1 MSGDDMQF
9 FHNVLEIVL
18 KIEEKLFSFNKIKT
32 RLNLIEVLLVCIM
45 VWNFFKCP
53 VLFRGGGELGR
64 EWYLE
69 GKLQNK
75 HKSFEV
81 RLCLPGLSL
90 HRNQTETH
98 STQARVCYGPC
109 SSSTSYTSQ
118 IIGEILW
125 VGFHPY
131 PRMSNHLQIW
141 NKGSTFMN
149 LTVLRLDVLP
159 SL

>member
-1 MSGDDMQF
+1 M
-9 FHNVLEIVL
+9 L
-18 KIEEKLFSFNKIKT
+18 KIEEKLFSLSEIKT

-81 RLCLPGLSL
+81 RLCLLGLSL
-90 HRNQTETH
+90 HRNQTETL

-109 SSSTSYTSQ
+109 SSSTSYT
-118 IIGEILW
+118 LK
-125 VGFHPY
+125 
-131 PRMSNHLQIW
+131 SN
-141 NKGSTFMN
+141 NKRN
-149 LTVLRLDVLP
+149 TVSRFSSLSENVQPFADMKQRQHIHEPNRPTIRTITVLP